1 VRRDLALPLVGTA
14 LLVALTGCN
23 LIPNDE
29 TSGPT
34 PGPVTSV
41 AAPTT
46 AEASPTKAPQSTS
59 GSPESTTP
67 LPTSTD
73 GTITGSS
80 SPDTS
85 DPSPSPPASVAA
97 TLSEEDL
104 VEIRE
109 ALYLDEWVRTMSLEF
124 GTSALALRGVG
135 EPVEPA
141 VLKQSIEDMIRS
153 KIPAGFESVVEA
165 TVLDQ
170 FAIRVWHPRSYLY
183 RTAENAYL
191 SRSEDLTSTDPII
204 DPRNMSLEPLMGNDY
219 PTAEIVFNTA
229 TAVRHHLRE
238 HDGELPTE
246 ARLRELNLI
255 HEGFEWSIAQSPI
268 YPDQFIIRAWHP
280 EGWLFNSEKN
290 AAYRDTFVK
299 DQLRP
304 ASNFNFNGFKA
315 STGWTLPRDLGTP
328 PAPAPSSTG
337 SAVPDPIP
345 TQG

>member
-1 VRRDLALPLVGTA
+1 MRRDLTLPLVGTA
-14 LLVALTGCN
+14 FLVALTGCN
-23 LIPNDE
+23 FIPNDE
-29 TSGPT
+29 ASEPT
-34 PGPVTSV
+34 LGPVTSV

-46 AEASPTKAPQSTS
+46 AEASPTEAPQAPT
-59 GSPESTTP
+59 ESTAPVPRPTAGS
-67 LPTSTD
+67 LTST
-73 GTITGSS
+73 
-80 SPDTS
+80 TS
-85 DPSPSPPASVAA
+85 APSPPASVAA
-97 TLSEEDL
+97 TLSKEDL

-109 ALYLDEWVRTMSLEF
+109 ALYLDEWVRTMSFQF
-124 GTSALALRGVG
+124 GSSALALRGIG
-135 EPVEPA
+135 EPMEPA
-141 VLKQSIEDMIRS
+141 VLKRSIEDMIES
-153 KIPAGFESVVEA
+153 KIPDGFESVVEA
-165 TVLDQ
+165 TVIDQ

-191 SRSEDLTSTDPII
+191 SRSEDLTSTAPPI

-229 TAVRHHLRE
+229 TAVGHHLRE

-255 HEGFEWSIAQSPI
+255 HEGFEWSIAQSPV

-299 DQLRP
+299 DQMRP

-315 STGWTLPRDLGTP
+315 SVGWTLPRDLDTP

-337 SAVPDPIP
+337 SAVPNPIP